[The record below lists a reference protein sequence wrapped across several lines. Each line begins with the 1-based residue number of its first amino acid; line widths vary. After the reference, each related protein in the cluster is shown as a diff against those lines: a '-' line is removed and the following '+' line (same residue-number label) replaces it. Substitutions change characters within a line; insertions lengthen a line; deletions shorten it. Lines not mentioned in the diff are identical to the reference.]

1 MLPCSTNRESV
12 TSFSMRLFTL
22 VAMALVAAGGRNYEV
37 NDEKEHDGK
46 LALISLDGDALQEK
60 INYMGFEGN
69 NSSWETAERGS
80 MALGCEGAQWMEA
93 GDELRVQCREACE
106 KRECH
111 HVDVKFEASWTWRRS
126 RFKSLAT
133 RTVSMP
139 LKKLKELMRIVW
151 LASSAEYLLRSH
163 AGSP

>member
-1 MLPCSTNRESV
+1 MILPCSTNRESV

-37 NDEKEHDGK
+37 NDEKEHHGK

-80 MALGCEGAQWMEA
+80 MALGCEGAQRMEA
-93 GDELRVQCREACE
+93 GDGLRVQGREACE
-106 KRECH
+106 KRECDLRGRE
-111 HVDVKFEASWTWRRS
+111 VRGFMDMEKIKVQVLGNKNSFNASEEVEGADAH
-126 RFKSLAT
+126 SL
-133 RTVSMP
+133 P
-139 LKKLKELMRIVW
+139 GILC
-151 LASSAEYLLRSH
+151 
-163 AGSP
+163 

>member
-1 MLPCSTNRESV
+1 MMLPCSTNRESV

-37 NDEKEHDGK
+37 NDEKEHHGK

-93 GDELRVQCREACE
+93 GDELRVHCREACE
-106 KRECH
+106 KRECD
-111 HVDVKFEASWTWRRS
+111 HVDVKFEASWTWR
-126 RFKSLAT
+126 T

-139 LKKLKELMRIVW
+139 LKKLKELMRIVC
-151 LASSAEYLLRSH
+151 LASSAECLLRSH
-163 AGSP
+163 AGSPWATSPM